1 MKKILIVA
9 TLALA
14 AHTAY
19 AEKADKLKQGS
30 IEFDSAD
37 FDKVTQ
43 TNVLVGN
50 VIMTRGTLVM
60 KADKALLKEDAD
72 GNQYVTL
79 TATTKGAATFRQKR
93 DGGPDLWVE
102 GQAQRIE
109 YDGEKELLKLF
120 AGAKLKELEAGKVM
134 RAFDSEYIAYDSRKE
149 IVSARND
156 ASGESKPGKGRGMII
171 LQPRL
176 PKPAAA
182 APAAATPANS
192 AGKQ

>member
-1 MKKILIVA
+1 MKKILM
-9 TLALA
+9 LAVLACA
-14 AHTAY
+14 AHTVL
-19 AEKADKLKQGS
+19 AEKADRLKEGT

-50 VIMTRGTLVM
+50 VVMTRGTLVM
-60 KADKALLKEDAD
+60 KADKALVREDVD

-79 TATTKGAATFRQKR
+79 TAAPKGVATFRQKR

-109 YDGEKELLKLF
+109 YDGDKELLKLF
-120 AGAKLKELEAGKVM
+120 SAARLKELEAGKAM
-134 RAFDSEYIAYDSRKE
+134 KAFDSEYIAYDSRKE
-149 IVSARND
+149 VVIARND
-156 ASGESKPGKGRGMII
+156 VSGESKPGKGRGMII

-176 PKPAAA
+176 PKPAAP
-182 APAAATPANS
+182 APASS

>member
-1 MKKILIVA
+1 MKKYLMLAVMAVA
-9 TLALA
+9 AQSVM
-14 AHTAY
+14 
-19 AEKADKLKQGS
+19 AEKADRLKEGT
-30 IEFDSAD
+30 IKFDSAD

-50 VIMTRGTLVM
+50 VIMTQGTLIM
-60 KADKALLKEDAD
+60 KADKALLREDVD

-79 TATTKGAATFRQKR
+79 TSDAKGAATFRQKQ

-109 YDGEKELLKLF
+109 YDSDKELLKLF
-120 AGAKLKELEAGKVM
+120 SSAKLKELEAGKVVK
-134 RAFDSEYIAYDSRKE
+134 AFDSEYIAYDSRKE
-149 IVSARND
+149 VVVVRND
-156 ASGESKPGKGRGMII
+156 ASGESKPGKGRGTII

-176 PKPAAA
+176 PKPAV
-182 APAAATPANS
+182 